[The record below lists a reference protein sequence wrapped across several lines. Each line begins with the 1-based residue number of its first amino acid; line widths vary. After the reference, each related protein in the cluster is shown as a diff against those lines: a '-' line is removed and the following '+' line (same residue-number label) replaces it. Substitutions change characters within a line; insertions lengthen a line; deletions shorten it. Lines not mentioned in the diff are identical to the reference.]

1 MEQATTIQPNTPQSP
16 VIAPHI
22 KYCLYARK
30 SSETEER
37 QILSIDSQVKEM
49 LEIGQRDN
57 LEVIE
62 IKRESHSA
70 KDSGQRPVFAQ
81 MLKEINEGK
90 FGGILTWAPDR
101 LSRNAGDLG
110 CLVDLM
116 DRKILQEIRTYGQKF
131 ANSPNEK
138 FLLMIL
144 GSQAKLE
151 NDNKSVNVKRGL
163 RTKVEMG
170 LWPSVAPTGYLNEKR
185 SDRKGYVIIDP
196 YRSPVIK
203 QMFEKVAREEWS
215 GRKLYQWL
223 KDIRFKARSGKPLSL
238 SNVYSIIKNPFY
250 YGTFEF
256 PKNSGNWYAGK
267 HTPIITKELYDK
279 VQEHLAKE
287 SHVRI
292 NSKEFAFTRLLTCGL
307 CGSGVTA
314 EEKFKK
320 LKDGSV
326 NRHVYYGCTRSRD
339 LNCKCGYIREEDLIK
354 QLVDLLDKINLNK
367 LGVKENLEEER
378 KRYDKF
384 RKAVLGLKEEDEQ
397 AVKEINIKNYARYI
411 LTEGTILEKRELLYN
426 LRSKLILK
434 HKVVYLEI

>member
-1 MEQATTIQPNTPQSP
+1 MEQATIQSNTPQSP
-16 VIAPHI
+16 IIAPHI

-116 DRKILQEIRTYGQKF
+116 DRKILHEIRTYGQKF
-131 ANSPNEK
+131 ANNPNEK

-185 SDRKGYVIIDP
+185 SDRKGYVTIDP

-203 QMFEKVAREEWS
+203 QMFEKVAREELS

-250 YGTFEF
+250 HGTFEF

-279 VQEHLAKE
+279 VQEQLAKE
-287 SHVRI
+287 THARI

-354 QLVDLLDKINLNK
+354 QLIDLLDKINLNK

-384 RKAVLGLKEEDEQ
+384 RKAVLGLKEKDEQ
-397 AVKEINIKNYARYI
+397 AVKEINIKNYARYV